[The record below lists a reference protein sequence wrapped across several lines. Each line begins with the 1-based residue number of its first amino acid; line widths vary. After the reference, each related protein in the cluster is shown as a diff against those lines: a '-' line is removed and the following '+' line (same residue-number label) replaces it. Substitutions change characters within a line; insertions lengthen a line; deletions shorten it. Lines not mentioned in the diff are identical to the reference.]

1 VGQRVKGRILAD
13 GAADGLALV
22 LGEPLSLWGGVDPA
36 SGAVVDVRHP
46 QHGTSIKGRVLVMRA
61 VRGSSSSSSVL
72 AESVRAGSAPAAILL
87 GEPDLILAVG
97 AAVAEELYGVRVP
110 VLHFPVAELDVI
122 PDGAAVSVHEGGEVT
137 LT

>member
-1 VGQRVKGRILAD
+1 VKGKVLAD

-22 LGEPLSLWGGVDPA
+22 LGEPLSLWGGMDPA
-36 SGAVVDVRHP
+36 SGAIIDVRHP
-46 QHGTSIKGRVLVMRA
+46 QVGASVTGRVMVMRS

-72 AESVRAGSAPAAILL
+72 AESVRAGFAPAAILL

-110 VLHFPVAELDVI
+110 VLQLAPAELDAVR
-122 PDGAAVSVHEGGEVT
+122 DGSAVSIREGGEVT
-137 LT
+137 LG